1 MGTSSK
7 LGVARRSFTAWLNG
21 FSAATF
27 AIFFS
32 RTIRSAIVSQGF
44 RVSQNATLH
53 LHRNCYG
60 FRAIQQEA
68 ALQRDARARRQTRAR
83 RAAPLCGAEASRVAF
98 ALRFPAGNGRR

>member
-27 AIFFS
+27 AMFFS

-44 RVSQNATLH
+44 RVSQNATRH
-53 LHRNCYG
+53 VHQNFYG
-60 FRAIQQEA
+60 FRAIQQETPV
-68 ALQRDARARRQTRAR
+68 Q
-83 RAAPLCGAEASRVAF
+83 
-98 ALRFPAGNGRR
+98 